1 MNKERQPM
9 NNRFFWILEIIQ
21 QKFTKKNYID
31 PTLLLTENRKDIE
44 YRVIFLHDVLE
55 KGISYE
61 KTKYFHFISDV
72 DKGIMRE
79 PEISSNSFLQLYEDI
94 KKNGIKEPLVVAKYN
109 SNKINTRYILKEQ
122 KFWKEFENRTEYQLI
137 EGAHRLAI
145 AKYLNYD
152 KIPVKIIKPLSFEI
166 PNYTDYIKIKE
177 KEYLES

>member
-166 PNYTDYIKIKE
+166 PNYTDYIKMKE
-177 KEYLES
+177 KEYLER

>member
-31 PTLLLTENRKDIE
+31 PTLLLTESRKDIE

>member
-177 KEYLES
+177 KEYLER

>member
-122 KFWKEFENRTEYQLI
+122 KFWKEFGNRTEYQLI

-152 KIPVKIIKPLSFEI
+152 KIPVKIIRPLSFEI

-177 KEYLES
+177 KEYLER